1 MTLTTEEISNV
12 FIQMVRAYIKTRPA
26 DMLKQDFKD
35 AVVAAEQWTIDNE
48 GSFNTALPA
57 TFKANATTTEKA
69 LLLAYVLSVKY
80 LGG

>member
-1 MTLTTEEISNV
+1 MTLTTDQINKV
-12 FIQMVRAYIKTRPA
+12 FSKIVAEYIKTKPCDMTKA
-26 DMLKQDFKD
+26 DIKN
-35 AVVAAEQWTIDNE
+35 AVTAAEQWTVDNE
-48 GSFNTALPA
+48 ASFNTALPA